1 MIYECELG
9 AEDGNPTE
17 GIFLQAEVE
26 KKTRAKQR
34 KFQRIQL
41 ILFTP
46 LTLFNDF

>member
-26 KKTRAKQR
+26 KKKREQSNGNSSE
-34 KFQRIQL
+34 FS
-41 ILFTP
+41 
-46 LTLFNDF
+46 